1 MSIQYNTT
9 QDDAAQLL
17 AAETE
22 ADVTAALTDAPFETA
37 QWKPL
42 GGIENNYGIVEN
54 QQADP
59 MAAMTE
65 LIVNSIDAILLKNYH
80 ERVGDEYTGDEFET
94 LEAAADTLVD
104 PDDEGIRL
112 AADGTRDESVSLT
125 LSDSGCGQPPERFEE
140 TFLGFLQPGKIKQ
153 EYEFLQGKYGMGSS
167 GVLPFCGMQG
177 YKLVLSASV
186 ERPEEWSWTLI
197 RKNKAKDRYE
207 YFTLGGDVS
216 TFSGTVD
223 GRSTGTIIKLFD
235 YNVEAASRFTT
246 TFRYRLERYLLDS
259 PVPLTFEDKRGESPN
274 AATTHGL
281 FSTLDAYD
289 ELIAADQ
296 TITYDFEDSTLGT
309 RDVRIVLF
317 EDDATLDDLGSADG
331 EFTHERGY
339 DPVTVKNR
347 HFVGGEKHREQA
359 IFFAINGQTHGDQGR
374 TFIKNRCSLPH
385 VAGDV
390 LMFVDFSD
398 LDDSSVV
405 DLFPASRD
413 RLRNSHV
420 GRTLKREL
428 ESLIAS
434 NDILV
439 DEEQRRRQRLPG
451 DDSDELVEDVLMTI
465 LERNPALQRYF
476 ATGDRIAPPRIRDA
490 TVGDD
495 PDHRYPE
502 TLDLIETYHG
512 PNDYE
517 VWGPDS
523 SAADG
528 TSAEA
533 EFVKEVPT
541 GGQARQRLVLD
552 APNDFL
558 ARDADPGSV
567 AVSPSEVVKSTR
579 LLNGV
584 LTLTL
589 IPAENATPGERTSVR
604 VEVQPAGADG
614 ETTLERRFTIEYVE
628 VNDDRGRTRT
638 EADAHGSAPKDM
650 ILPNTHPIHK
660 EDWDSYDRAFDE
672 DTVVQVMDYDDELD
686 LHINMDAAP
695 LRQFFTAHSLTDA
708 GKEYVKRVYKTGIT
722 LYAVAQYMELH
733 EEFEENDVDVT
744 EVVSTA
750 MRGTGQILLD
760 QAISDDRLEEL
771 TV

>member
-22 ADVTAALTDAPFETA
+22 ADVTAALTEFPFETA
-37 QWKPL
+37 VWKPL

-65 LIVNSIDAILLKNYH
+65 LVVNSIDAILLKNYH
-80 ERVGDEYTGDEFET
+80 ERVGDEYTGDEFGT
-94 LEAAADTLVD
+94 LEAAADALVD
-104 PDDEGIRL
+104 PNEEEIRL
-112 AADGTRDESVSLT
+112 AADGAGDESVSLT
-125 LSDSGCGQPPERFEE
+125 LSDTGCGQPPERFEE

-167 GVLPFCGMQG
+167 GVLPFCGTQG
-177 YKLVLSASV
+177 YKLVLSAGV

-207 YFTLGGDVS
+207 YLTLGGDVP

-223 GRSTGTIIKLFD
+223 GRSAGTVIKLFD
-235 YNVEAASRFTT
+235 YNAEAGSRFTT

-259 PVPLTFEDKRGESPN
+259 PVPLTFEDDRGESPD
-274 AATTHGL
+274 AATTRGL
-281 FSTLDAYD
+281 FSTLDAYE

-296 TITYDFEDSTLGT
+296 TIAYDFEDPTLGT

-317 EDDATLDDLGSADG
+317 EDDDALDDLGSAD
-331 EFTHERGY
+331 EFEHERGY
-339 DPVTVKNR
+339 DPVTAKNR

-359 IFFAINGQTHGDQGR
+359 VFFAINGQTHGDQGR
-374 TFIKNRCSLPH
+374 TFIRNRCSLPH

-390 LMFVDFSD
+390 LVFVDFSD

-413 RLRNSHV
+413 RLRNSSV

-428 ESLIAS
+428 ESLVAS

-476 ATGDRIAPPRIRDA
+476 ATGDRIEPPRVRDA
-490 TVGDD
+490 AVGDE

-517 VWGPDS
+517 VWDPDS
-523 SAADG
+523 SGD
-528 TSAEA
+528 A
-533 EFVKEVPT
+533 EFVKEVPVD
-541 GGQARQRLVLD
+541 GRARQRLVLD

-558 ARDADPGSV
+558 IRDDPGSV
-567 AVSPSEVVKSTR
+567 AVSPSDVVKSTR

-589 IPAENATPGERTSVR
+589 KPGEDATPGERTSVR
-604 VEVQPAGADG
+604 VEARPAGTDG
-614 ETTLERRFTIEYVE
+614 EETLERRFAVEYVE
-628 VNDDRGRTRT
+628 ANDDRGRTR
-638 EADAHGSAPKDM
+638 AAANAHGAAPEDM
-650 ILPNTHPIHK
+650 ILPNTHPIHE

-695 LRQFFTAHSLTDA
+695 LRQFFTAHTLTDA

-733 EEFEENDVDVT
+733 EEFDEDDVDVS
-744 EVVSTA
+744 EIVSAA